1 MTAAE
6 TVLATLLDRYALA
19 VRAKDLAAF
28 TRLYADEVVV
38 FDPFD
43 SWTISGLANWRAST
57 AVWFA
62 ALGEQPIAVTH
73 SQVRAQRHGDLLAGH
88 AWLAYSSPAHAGRIP
103 RTVGNRC
110 TLVARQQGDD
120 WLIVHEHN
128 SLPIRMDPLQP
139 MFAPP
144 NDSAEGKP

>member
-88 AWLAYSSPAHAGRIP
+88 RRDEHVVLEAHEPGSRAFARAEIACGEQRHREGR
-103 RTVGNRC
+103 G
-110 TLVARQQGDD
+110 AEQ
-120 WLIVHEHN
+120 HEKE
-128 SLPIRMDPLQP
+128 RR
-139 MFAPP
+139 
-144 NDSAEGKP
+144 